1 MLNGKFSTLDVIFVI
16 SCGLATYLFQ
26 DYAKLKANLQS
37 KASLLNNTAKA
48 NQSFMIFNRVPKA
61 GTNTLWEV
69 IDVVAINQNHTF
81 KSLGDSG
88 KLKEARGENTFM
100 FEENERKTYVEM
112 LESSEEIDGLK
123 HFSYS
128 KHMNFLN
135 FEEFNRTNPVYVNM
149 VRHPVERVISWY
161 YYQRQSSYIIYKD
174 EKNETI
180 LKKRHHDPPF
190 YKRSYEDCFL
200 QQLPE
205 CHYPL
210 NASTHSYF
218 GRRDHKSHTSQIAFF
233 CGSELICDVFGSR
246 EALELAKSNVE
257 KYYSVV
263 GVLELWNETLETL
276 EHYIPF
282 FFKDAAKA
290 YKEIIGN
297 KIVNKNETKP
307 KVPKFIKDAI
317 AKNFT
322 VEMEFFEFCK
332 QRLYKQYLAIK

>member
-1 MLNGKFSTLDVIFVI
+1 
-16 SCGLATYLFQ
+16 
-26 DYAKLKANLQS
+26 
-37 KASLLNNTAKA
+37 
-48 NQSFMIFNRVPKA
+48 
-61 GTNTLWEV
+61 
-69 IDVVAINQNHTF
+69 
-81 KSLGDSG
+81 
-88 KLKEARGENTFM
+88 M

-290 YKEIIGN
+290 YREIIGN

>member
-290 YKEIIGN
+290 YREIIGN

>member
-1 MLNGKFSTLDVIFVI
+1 
-16 SCGLATYLFQ
+16 
-26 DYAKLKANLQS
+26 
-37 KASLLNNTAKA
+37 
-48 NQSFMIFNRVPKA
+48 
-61 GTNTLWEV
+61 
-69 IDVVAINQNHTF
+69 
-81 KSLGDSG
+81 
-88 KLKEARGENTFM
+88 
-100 FEENERKTYVEM
+100 M

-282 FFKDAAKA
+282 FFKDAA
-290 YKEIIGN
+290 N
-297 KIVNKNETKP
+297 KISTTK
-307 KVPKFIKDAI
+307 VL
-317 AKNFT
+317 T
-322 VEMEFFEFCK
+322 
-332 QRLYKQYLAIK
+332 

>member
-26 DYAKLKANLQS
+26 DYTKLKANLQS

-112 LESSEEIDGLK
+112 LESSEEIHGLK

-263 GVLELWNETLETL
+263 GVLELWSETLQTL

>member
-290 YKEIIGN
+290 YREIIGN

-322 VEMEFFEFCK
+322 VELEFFEFCK

>member
-1 MLNGKFSTLDVIFVI
+1 MSNGKFSTLDVIFVI

-26 DYAKLKANLQS
+26 DYTKLKANLQS

-112 LESSEEIDGLK
+112 LESSEEIHGLK

-263 GVLELWNETLETL
+263 GVLELWNETLQTL

>member
-1 MLNGKFSTLDVIFVI
+1 MVTMSSGKFSTLDVIFVI
-16 SCGLATYLFQ
+16 SCGLAALLFQ
-26 DYAKLKANLQS
+26 DYIKLKVSLKS
-37 KASLLNNTAKA
+37 KASSLNNTAKA
-48 NQSFMIFNRVPKA
+48 NQTFMIFNRVPKA

-69 IDVVAINQNHTF
+69 IDTVAFKQNQSF
-81 KSLGDSG
+81 KSLGDSS
-88 KLKEARGENTFM
+88 KLKDARGENTFM
-100 FEENERKTYVEM
+100 FEESERKHYVEM
-112 LESSEEIDGLK
+112 LESSEEISGLK
-123 HFSYS
+123 RFSYS

-161 YYQRQSSYIIYKD
+161 YYQRQSTYIIYKD
-174 EKNETI
+174 EHNATV
-180 LKKRHHDPPF
+180 LKKRHSDPAF
-190 YKRSYEDCFL
+190 YKRSYDDCFL

-205 CHYPL
+205 CHYPV
-210 NASTHSYF
+210 NGSTHRS
-218 GRRDHKSHTSQIAFF
+218 GKSHTSQIAFF
-233 CGSELICDVFGSR
+233 CGNQLICDVFGSR

-263 GVLELWNETLETL
+263 GVLELWEETLQTL

-282 FFKDAAKA
+282 FFKDATKA

-297 KIVNKNETKP
+297 KIINKNETKP
-307 KVPKFIKDAI
+307 KVPKYIKDAI

>member
-1 MLNGKFSTLDVIFVI
+1 MLSGKFSTLDVIFVI
-16 SCGLATYLFQ
+16 SCGLATFLFQ
-26 DYAKLKANLQS
+26 DYAKLKAKLQS

-112 LESSEEIDGLK
+112 LESSEEIHGLK

-263 GVLELWNETLETL
+263 GVLELWNETLQTL

>member
-1 MLNGKFSTLDVIFVI
+1 M
-16 SCGLATYLFQ
+16 
-26 DYAKLKANLQS
+26 
-37 KASLLNNTAKA
+37 
-48 NQSFMIFNRVPKA
+48 
-61 GTNTLWEV
+61 
-69 IDVVAINQNHTF
+69 
-81 KSLGDSG
+81 
-88 KLKEARGENTFM
+88 
-100 FEENERKTYVEM
+100 
-112 LESSEEIDGLK
+112 
-123 HFSYS
+123 
-128 KHMNFLN
+128 
-135 FEEFNRTNPVYVNM
+135 
-149 VRHPVERVISWY
+149 ISWY

-263 GVLELWNETLETL
+263 GVLELWNETLQTL

>member
-26 DYAKLKANLQS
+26 DYTKLKANLQS

-112 LESSEEIDGLK
+112 LESSEEIHGLK

-161 YYQRQSSYIIYKD
+161 YYQRQSSYIIYRD
-174 EKNETI
+174 ERNETV
-180 LKKRHHDPPF
+180 LKKKHYDPAF

-205 CHYPL
+205 CHYPI
-210 NASTHSYF
+210 NGSTHLTHK
-218 GRRDHKSHTSQIAFF
+218 GKSHTSQIAFF
-233 CGSELICDVFGSR
+233 CGNQLICDVFGSR

-263 GVLELWNETLETL
+263 GVLELWNETLQTL

-282 FFKDAAKA
+282 FFKDATKA

-297 KIVNKNETKP
+297 RIVNKNQSKP

-322 VEMEFFEFCK
+322 VELEFFEFCK

>member
-16 SCGLATYLFQ
+16 SCGLTTFLFQ
-26 DYAKLKANLQS
+26 DYAKLKAKLQS

-112 LESSEEIDGLK
+112 LESSEEIHGLK

-263 GVLELWNETLETL
+263 GVLELWSETLQTL

>member
-1 MLNGKFSTLDVIFVI
+1 MLSGKFSTLDVIFVI
-16 SCGLATYLFQ
+16 SCGLAAFLLQ
-26 DYAKLKANLQS
+26 DYAKLKGHLQS

-69 IDVVAINQNHTF
+69 IDAVAINQNNSF
-81 KSLGDSG
+81 KSLGDSA

-100 FEENERKTYVEM
+100 FEEHVRKTYVEM
-112 LESSEEIDGLK
+112 FENSEEIGSLK

-161 YYQRQSSYIIYKD
+161 YYQRQSSYIIYRD
-174 EKNETI
+174 ERNETV
-180 LKKRHHDPPF
+180 LKKKHYDPPF

-205 CHYPL
+205 CHYPI
-210 NASTHSYF
+210 NGSTHLTHK
-218 GRRDHKSHTSQIAFF
+218 GKSHTSQIAFF
-233 CGSELICDVFGSR
+233 CGNQLICDVFGSR

-263 GVLELWNETLETL
+263 GVLELWNETLQTL

-282 FFKDAAKA
+282 FFKDAIKA

-297 KIVNKNETKP
+297 RIVNKNQSKP

-332 QRLYKQYLAIK
+332 QRIYKQYLAIK

>member
-112 LESSEEIDGLK
+112 LESSEEIHGLK

-263 GVLELWNETLETL
+263 GVLELWNETLQTL

>member
-16 SCGLATYLFQ
+16 SCGLTTFLFQ
-26 DYAKLKANLQS
+26 DYAKLKAKLQS

-263 GVLELWNETLETL
+263 GVLELWSETLQTL